1 MCSLAICCISSLQFG
16 FQLGYLFIFPVS
28 FYFFFFCGY
37 KFFKDNLQ
45 FFLLVLFEAYF
56 VFLKLGLSPGWP
68 GTWSKQFDCFTSQNA
83 EFTGTSHHAWLKNS
97 FILGK
102 LQFFSSSVL
111 LRNHPNPNLQKLTCV
126 FIEELYIFTSCL

>member
-1 MCSLAICCISSLQFG
+1 MCSLAICMLHLQSPVWFSFG
-16 FQLGYLFIFPVS
+16 LSFHFSVS
-28 FYFFFFCGY
+28 FFCGY

-45 FFLLVLFEAYF
+45 FFLLNVCVCSLKHTLY

-97 FILGK
+97 FNLGK
-102 LQFFSSSVL
+102 LQIFFLPVYSKKPS
-111 LRNHPNPNLQKLTCV
+111 
-126 FIEELYIFTSCL
+126 